1 MMVALIFSH
10 LTLTKKVL
18 MLPVGSI
25 VNALAIIGGSAIGCW
40 LQSRFPDRIR
50 TIVFQGLG
58 LCVLLIGLQMA
69 FKVDNVLLVIFA
81 ILLGGITGE
90 ILRLDTLLER
100 IGNWVKRKIGSKN
113 EKFTDGLVTTSL
125 IYCIG
130 AMAIV
135 GSLEEGVNGDATII
149 FTKSILD
156 GFASIAFAAT
166 YGSGVLFSFVPVLLY
181 QGTLTIGANFFQQY
195 FSDIMIAQ
203 VTGCGG
209 LLVVGIGINLLELT
223 EIRLANLLPSLI
235 YIVILTA
242 LFA

>member
-1 MMVALIFSH
+1 
-10 LTLTKKVL
+10 
-18 MLPVGSI
+18 MLPTGSI
-25 VNALAIIGGSAIGCW
+25 VNAVAIIGGAAIGCL
-40 LQSRFPDRIR
+40 LQSRFPERIR
-50 TIVFQGLG
+50 SIVFQGLG

-69 FKVDNVLLVIFA
+69 LKVENILLVIFA

-90 ILRLDTLLER
+90 LLRLDTLLER
-100 IGNWVKRKIGSKN
+100 IGNWVKQKIGSSN

-130 AMAIV
+130 AMAII
-135 GSLEEGVNGDATII
+135 GSLEEGINGDPTIL

-166 YGSGVLFSFVPVLLY
+166 YGSGVFFSSIPVFLY
-181 QGTLTIGANFFQQY
+181 QGSMTLGAGFFQQY

-203 VTGCGG
+203 ITACGG
-209 LLVVGIGINLLELT
+209 LLIVGIGINLLELT
-223 EIRLANLLPSLI
+223 EIRLANLLPSLG
-235 YIVILTA
+235 YVVIFTA